1 MERISLLLVDDEPQ
15 IRRGLRMRLELE
27 PDFEVVGEAE
37 NGSAAV
43 DLASALAPN
52 VVLMDVEMPV
62 MNGIDAATQITAN
75 SGRTAVVIIS
85 MHDDAA
91 TISRAKAAG
100 AAAFVAKSQIDSAL
114 IDAIRGAARND
125 RRCA

>member
-27 PDFEVVGEAE
+27 PDFDVVGEAE

-43 DLASALAPN
+43 DLATSLAPN

-62 MNGIDAATQITAN
+62 MNGIDAATRITAN
-75 SGRTAVVIIS
+75 GGDTAVVMIS

-91 TISRAKAAG
+91 TVSRAKAAG
-100 AAAFVAKSQIDSAL
+100 AAAFVAKHQMDSAL
-114 IDAIRGAARND
+114 IDAIRGAARSKG
-125 RRCA
+125 RCA